1 MNSTNTKL
9 NLDAMYSD
17 LAGIVGEKGILR
29 EADKRSEYHISAA
42 MKALP
47 QNEAQVA
54 QLLLFAS
61 EHRLSV
67 VPQGGG
73 SKDAYSQAT
82 EAVDLILSTKAM
94 SGVLEHS
101 AGDLMV
107 TVLPGTTLRELQSTL
122 NSAGQFLPLDAP
134 WPDIS
139 TIGGIVNSGASGLL
153 RAGYGSVRD
162 FLIASRIVY
171 PNGQVIR
178 TGAKVMKN
186 VAGYDM
192 NKLFI
197 GSMGTLGVHTE
208 FTFKIRPIPVGHS
221 LLVIGNASAETLR
234 NFQSIVLDSQL
245 EPCVFE
251 WINNETAK
259 LIGFETQQ
267 PAVLV
272 GFADVWSSV
281 EQQASDVHSICKDL
295 GATVLSVFRG
305 ADEFEWVLSKVHDI
319 IPNANLKQDDQFI
332 VSMKMMGKLTDIQ
345 AMYEVS
351 EARAAQH
358 EMFINFSGGAL
369 VGIARATV
377 EAVGTDTADIN
388 RRFIAWIRNLQTDM
402 KHIGVR
408 TVVDFAPAS
417 VRKLVSI
424 WDESTADQKIMR
436 GIKRSIDPNEILNP
450 GRIMGGV

>member
-9 NLDAMYSD
+9 DFNAMYSE
-17 LAGIVGEKGILR
+17 LAGIVGEKGILNA
-29 EADKRSEYHISAA
+29 ADKSSEYQIMAG
-42 MKALP
+42 MKAFP
-47 QNEAQVA
+47 QNESQVA
-54 QLLLFAS
+54 RLLRFAN

-67 VPQGGG
+67 APRGGG
-73 SKDAYSQAT
+73 SRDAYSQTT
-82 EAVDLILSTKAM
+82 EAVDMILSTKAM

-107 TVLPGTTLRELQSTL
+107 TVLPGTTLLELQSTL
-122 NSAGQFLPLDAP
+122 KSAGQFLPLDVP

-139 TIGGIVNSGASGLL
+139 TIGGIVNSGASGFL

-221 LLVIGNASAETLR
+221 LLLIGNTSLETLR
-234 NFQSIVLDSQL
+234 IFQSIVLDSQL

-251 WINNETAK
+251 WMNDETAK
-259 LIGFETQQ
+259 LIGIETQQ
-267 PAVLV
+267 PVVLV

-281 EQQASDVHSICKDL
+281 EQQASDIRSMCKDL
-295 GATVLSVFRG
+295 GALVLSEFRG
-305 ADEFEWVLSKVHDI
+305 ADEFERVLSMAHDI
-319 IPNANLKQDDQFI
+319 MPNANLKKDDQFT
-332 VSMKMMGKLTDIQ
+332 VSMKMMGKLTDMH
-345 AMYEVS
+345 AMYEAS
-351 EARAAQH
+351 EARAAQS
-358 EMFINFSGGAL
+358 ELCVNFSGGAL

-377 EAVGTDTADIN
+377 EAVGDTAEIS
-388 RRFIAWIRNLQTDM
+388 RRFIAWISNLQSDM

-408 TVVDFAPAS
+408 TVVDFAPVS
-417 VRKLVSI
+417 VRKLISI
-424 WDESTADQKIMR
+424 WDESTAEQKIMR
-436 GIKRSIDPNEILNP
+436 GIKRSIDPHEILNP
-450 GRIMGGV
+450 GRIMGGL